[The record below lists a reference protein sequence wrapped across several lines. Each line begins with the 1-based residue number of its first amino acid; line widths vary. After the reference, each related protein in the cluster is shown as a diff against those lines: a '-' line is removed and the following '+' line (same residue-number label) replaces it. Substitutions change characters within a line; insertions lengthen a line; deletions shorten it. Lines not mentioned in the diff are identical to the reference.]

1 LVFYLNLSS
10 EKQTVTGPSDSQ
22 AQWTNVFTGKRIK
35 QANEPFKLAPW
46 GYMVI
51 EK

>member
-1 LVFYLNLSS
+1 LNLSA
-10 EKQTVTGPSDSQ
+10 EKQTVKGPSDSK
-22 AQWTNVFTGKRIK
+22 AQWTNVFSGKRFK
-35 QANEPFKLAPW
+35 KVNKPFKLAPW